1 MFAFPGVS
9 NDNGDPQTEQN
20 SFSFEFS
27 NVQRGQASCC
37 ELEFETLKKK
47 HIDRPNLETEKSLRK
62 NTFTVCH
69 SFNRI

>member
-37 ELEFETLKKK
+37 ELEFET
-47 HIDRPNLETEKSLRK
+47 
-62 NTFTVCH
+62 
-69 SFNRI
+69 